1 MESLN
6 ITETLFIG
14 VVLLFLLQ
22 SLLWIN
28 LFVRISPFISSYK
41 RRKSY
46 AKSDFE
52 PTTLIISARNE
63 AENLQKNLPFLLR
76 QGNEGFNIIVVDDG
90 STDDTYQVLKS
101 FESKHSVLKVL
112 KREHLPE
119 DLGKREALK
128 MGIEAA
134 KTDVLLFSDADCQPK
149 SHLWV
154 NTMQFDLASPIEIIL
169 GYSPVTKS
177 DGWVNKLARYDVF
190 TSAFMYMN
198 LALWGYPYMA
208 VGRNLMFRKSLFES
222 VGGYGKVT
230 TASGDDDLLLQ
241 KMATKDNVG
250 ISIDENTFTYTHSAK
265 TYGNYIRQKARQVKT
280 SIRYKWYHQLWLG
293 FTHFASIAFYFVG
306 IYLIFQGQFLIL
318 PFFLMRWVLWFLLVN
333 KTAGQFKEKDLL
345 PLIPLLD
352 VYQLVTN
359 LVVLFYSPF
368 VSKKKW

>member
-1 MESLN
+1 MEPLN

-28 LFVRISPFISSYK
+28 LFVRISPFITAYR
-41 RRKSY
+41 RRKTY
-46 AKSDFE
+46 GRTDFE

-63 AENLQKNLPFLLR
+63 ADNLRKNLPFILR
-76 QGNEGFNIIVVDDG
+76 QGNEGFNIIIVDDG
-90 STDDTYQVLKS
+90 STDDTYQVLKE

-128 MGIEAA
+128 MGIDAA
-134 KTDVLLFSDADCQPK
+134 MTDVLLFSDADCQPK

-154 NTMQFDLASPIEIIL
+154 NTMQFDLTKPIDIIL
-169 GYSPVTKS
+169 GYSPVMRTK
-177 DGWVNKLARYDVF
+177 GWINKLTRYDVF

-198 LALWGYPYMA
+198 MALWGLPYMA

-222 VGGYGKVT
+222 VEGFGKVT

-241 KMATKDNVG
+241 RMANRENVG
-250 ISIDENTFTYTHSAK
+250 ISIDENTFTYTKGADSLGK
-265 TYGNYIRQKARQVKT
+265 YIRQKSRQIKT

-293 FTHFASIAFYFVG
+293 FTHFASITFYIAG
-306 IYLIFQGQFLIL
+306 IYLIIRGQYLII
-318 PFFLMRWVLWFLLVN
+318 PFFVMRWLLWYVLVN
-333 KTAGQFKEKDLL
+333 KTATQLKERDLL
-345 PLIPLLD
+345 TLIPLLD
-352 VYQLVTN
+352 VSQIVTN
-359 LVVLFYSPF
+359 IIVMFYSPF
-368 VSKKKW
+368 INRKKW